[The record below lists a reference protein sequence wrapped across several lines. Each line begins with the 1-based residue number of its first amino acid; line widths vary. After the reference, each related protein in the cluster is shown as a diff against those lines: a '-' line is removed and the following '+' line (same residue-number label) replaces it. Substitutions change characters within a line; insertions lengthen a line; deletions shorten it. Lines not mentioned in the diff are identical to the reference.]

1 MLTQDG
7 SSYINIEL
15 QLLLDDGG
23 GDVIRIKY
31 GATYSSVFRLRG
43 LRVLYQ
49 LYEGPVQE
57 ITSKVFSLY
66 LFHNFQSR
74 GRRRGGGAGEE
85 LMEKEKVQV
94 WNGASRRGTN
104 GRGEGTSL
112 EWS

>member
-1 MLTQDG
+1 V
-7 SSYINIEL
+7 
-15 QLLLDDGG
+15 GG

-31 GATYSSVFRLRG
+31 GATYSSVFCRRG
-43 LRVLYQ
+43 FGVLYQ
-49 LYEGPVQE
+49 LYEGPVQG

-74 GRRRGGGAGEE
+74 GKRGRGGEERAGGE

-104 GRGEGTSL
+104 GEREGTSL